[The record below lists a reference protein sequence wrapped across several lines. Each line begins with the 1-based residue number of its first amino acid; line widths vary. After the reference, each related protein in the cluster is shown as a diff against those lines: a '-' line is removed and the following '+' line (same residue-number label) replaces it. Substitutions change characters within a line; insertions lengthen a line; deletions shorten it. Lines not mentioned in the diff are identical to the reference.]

1 MCFRFLR
8 SLTISHAYI
17 NITGQCS
24 LYSLKLKLLYNFF
37 VTCIAF
43 ENKDQ
48 EGKLL
53 LSKFLL
59 KDTGGKAYT
68 NEKLKPLSI
77 YEYIKA
83 DMLL

>member
-8 SLTISHAYI
+8 SKTISHEYT

-24 LYSLKLKLLYNFF
+24 LYSLKLKFLYNFF
-37 VTCIAF
+37 VSCMAF

-59 KDTGGKAYT
+59 KDTGGKAYI
-68 NEKLKPLSI
+68 NEKLKPSSI
-77 YEYIKA
+77 YEYIKP